1 MNKKNQIVSI
11 SIGILL
17 VAVLAICVVL
27 VLQDKSAK
35 TSSTDSIIKET
46 KTLKEYYF
54 DDSDS
59 KIAESIIKKSEESIT
74 YSDYDFKLDSYIYDS
89 TTDTGYALVVMR
101 DNTNKYSGFDLEQKF
116 YEMFEFRYIHQGYY
130 FEAPSLRIITDNNT
144 LYLYYMLKEH
154 GNNII
159 IWDNQTDSKAAEF
172 ILECTCEN
180 YKELESSDGRKIK
193 VSPIGMDILTEKSTA
208 SSEFVYDE
216 ATMSEDDLKERYN
229 DGISQVDILYKNGDR
244 ITAYG
249 QEVSSRCSF
258 NVSDGEIERTIR
270 VSKII
275 DIENI
280 DTIEIK

>member
-1 MNKKNQIVSI
+1 MNKKNQIISI

-17 VAVLAICVVL
+17 VAILSICVVF

-35 TSSTDSIIKET
+35 TSSTDPIITET
-46 KTLKEYYF
+46 KTLKEFYF
-54 DDSDS
+54 DDSDA
-59 KIAESIIKKSEESIT
+59 KIGESIIKKSEESIT
-74 YSDYDFKLDSYIYDS
+74 YSNYDFKLDSYIYDS
-89 TTDTGYALVVMR
+89 TTDTGYALILMR

-116 YEMFEFRYIHQGYY
+116 YEMFEFRYVHQGYY
-130 FEAPSLRIITDNNT
+130 FEAPSLRIITENNT

-154 GNNII
+154 GNSII
-159 IWDNQTDSKAAEF
+159 IWNNQTDSKATEF
-172 ILECTCEN
+172 ILEDTCGN
-180 YKELESSDGRKIK
+180 FKELESSDGRKIK
-193 VSPIGMDILTEKSTA
+193 VSPIGMKISTKDSTA

-216 ATMSEDDLKERYN
+216 ATMSEEDLKARYN
-229 DGISQVDILYKNGDR
+229 DGINQVDILYKNGDR